1 MSKTILTFEGYKQV
15 RLREKHR
22 KQREEEVVKTPPPK
36 PVEGEP
42 VNPDLAIPTSEI
54 N

>member
-1 MSKTILTFEGYKQV
+1 MMHLLSFEGFHQH
-15 RLREKHR
+15 RLRMKNRKKREKDGN
-22 KQREEEVVKTPPPK
+22 VPPPK

-42 VNPDLAIPTSEI
+42 VNPDLSIQTGT

>member
-1 MSKTILTFEGYKQV
+1 MNKLILTFEGYKQA

-22 KQREEEVVKTPPPK
+22 KQREEEVVKIIPPK

-42 VNPDLAIPTSEI
+42 VNPDLAIPTSEV
-54 N
+54 

>member
-1 MSKTILTFEGYKQV
+1 MSKAILTFEGYKQA

-22 KQREEEVVKTPPPK
+22 KQREEEVAKIVPPK

-42 VNPDLAIPTSEI
+42 VNPDLSISTSEV
-54 N
+54 